1 MQQCFSWVCDLLD
14 LLQRTGT
21 VDWFTAS
28 DLSKRSQGQF
38 PCSISKLKLKS
49 TTFSSLSSEET
60 DQICITTSLCY
71 VKPHKKEKKSR
82 NMDVGSYLLYVADR
96 GGEADLDRFLI
107 NFKSCNSLTLTLK
120 YWSEGDNEIAFSNKW
135 AY

>member
-21 VDWFTAS
+21 VDWCTAS
-28 DLSKRSQGQF
+28 YLSKRSQGQF

-49 TTFSSLSSEET
+49 YNFFKFIKWRNGPNLHHHLSLLRKATQER
-60 DQICITTSLCY
+60 
-71 VKPHKKEKKSR
+71 KKKSKHGCGVILALR
-82 NMDVGSYLLYVADR
+82 SRQRWWGR
-96 GGEADLDRFLI
+96 FGPFLDKLQ
-107 NFKSCNSLTLTLK
+107 SCNSLTLTLK